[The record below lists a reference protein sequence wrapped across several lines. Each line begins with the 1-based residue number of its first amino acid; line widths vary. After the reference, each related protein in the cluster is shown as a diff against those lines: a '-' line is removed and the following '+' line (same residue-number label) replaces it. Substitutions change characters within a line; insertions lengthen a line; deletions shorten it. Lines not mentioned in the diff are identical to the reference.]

1 MNQEFSN
8 VQAEFRKS
16 RGTRRQVASSPWII
30 EKAWE
35 FQKSIY
41 FCFIGYFKVLDC
53 VDHNKLW
60 EILKEI
66 ALPDHLTFSW
76 ETCMQV
82 KKQQLERDMEQL
94 TFSKLGKEYNNA
106 IFSHS
111 FYVIYMQCTSHEM
124 LGWMKHSWNQDCPEK
139 YQQPPI
145 CRWYHLNGRKCRG
158 TK

>member
-1 MNQEFSN
+1 MFQCCTQHASKFGKLSNSHRTEKHVFIPIPKKGNAKESSNYPTIVFVSHANKVMLKILKASLQQQMNQEFSN

-16 RGTRRQVASSPWII
+16 RGTRRQVASIPWII

-66 ALPDHLTFSW
+66 ALPDHLTFS
-76 ETCMQV
+76 
-82 KKQQLERDMEQL
+82 
-94 TFSKLGKEYNNA
+94 
-106 IFSHS
+106 
-111 FYVIYMQCTSHEM
+111 
-124 LGWMKHSWNQDCPEK
+124 
-139 YQQPPI
+139 
-145 CRWYHLNGRKCRG
+145 
-158 TK
+158 